1 MKEDNSMLNLIQK
14 YFNKDRTDKTRIR
27 ENFSFYFF
35 SLPEHQW
42 ITEQNIKPHFEKLF
56 QHLPAGLIGVMMTK
70 YPVTFVP
77 SETMKGQRKVGQVF
91 TNIVVVFPEFQKLL
105 RTPNRA
111 AVAYLAHELAFLLY
125 ELEEAKADPL
135 MAEVGADKFVCDIG
149 LADELE
155 DLLLMLDET
164 IEKRLRLT
172 YLTINYFGRIDS

>member
-1 MKEDNSMLNLIQK
+1 MLNLIQK
-14 YFNKDRTDKTRIR
+14 YFKKDSSNKAKLR

-35 SLPEHQW
+35 SLPEHSW
-42 ITEQNIKPHFEKLF
+42 IIEQNLKPHFEKLF
-56 QHLPAGLIGVMMTK
+56 QHLPAGLIETMMTK

-77 SETMKGQRKVGQVF
+77 SEAMKGLRKPGQVL
-91 TNIVVVFPEFQKLL
+91 TNTVVVFPEFQKLL
-105 RTPNRA
+105 RTPKRA

-172 YLTINYFGRIDS
+172 YLTINHFARTDS